1 MARLGIDDQFWL
13 EIAGVIA
20 AVGDQDKAIGN
31 AVRWFRF
38 AQEKHKKGLLVTE
51 AEFKKNGFSEALFPL
66 FAERTPSGIEC
77 AGAKKHFAWL
87 EQKIKAGSAG
97 GKKSATQPRSKG
109 GQFGPQ
115 IKITPSDRRPSPSPS
130 YSLTDS
136 DSQNTPTES
145 QKTSGFIAGYC
156 ARFKSKYGF
165 NTKVAGKNAGI
176 AKRVFENIPAGKL
189 DQYLDAFFEMPDAEL
204 VKAKHP
210 LAKFEFKFNE
220 VAVFAEKRAFTPRAQ
235 ASDVDREQ
243 ADQLKEA
250 RERRER
256 EEALQGVFGGPM
268 LIGGGDA
275 G

>member
-145 QKTSGFIAGYC
+145 QKTSGFIAAYC
-156 ARFKSKYGF
+156 ERFFDRYGT
-165 NTKVAGKNAGI
+165 NPHIDGKTAGI
-176 AKRVFENIPAGKL
+176 AKRLAKNMGEDRAIRL
-189 DQYLDAFFEMPDAEL
+189 LDAFFQIPDAEL

-210 LAKFEFKFNE
+210 LVKLELKLQE
-220 VAVFAEKRAFTPRAQ
+220 VVVFADSGAFTPRAQ
-235 ASDVDREQ
+235 AADVDREQ
-243 ADQLKEA
+243 ADELKKESSRA
-250 RERRER
+250 RRRQRLLGDSSQPALIESAG
-256 EEALQGVFGGPM
+256 EE
-268 LIGGGDA
+268 
-275 G
+275 